1 MNTEQRHEPGTRVK
15 TSGEYVPV
23 DEGGDRTAGPIPLES
38 GDEFPPLNSPD
49 EAWVSANVGQSR

>member
-1 MNTEQRHEPGTRVK
+1 MNKEQRHEPGTRVK

-23 DEGGDRTAGPIPLES
+23 DGDGDRTAGPVPLES

-49 EAWVSANVGQSR
+49 EAWVSANVGQ